1 MKPTTATSSAQKAPS
16 KTSGSVP
23 TAAAPAEHDSTAT
36 ELRVVLGQLT
46 RRLREQSNA
55 TGDYTHSQG
64 SALLRLEREGPQTIS
79 DLARAEGVRPQSM
92 AAIVQFL
99 LEAGLVEGSPD
110 PKDGRKT
117 LLSITDE
124 ARAKFA
130 SGRLAKEDWLFRTIR
145 TTLTAE
151 EQATLATSIPLLR
164 RLATSP

>member
-1 MKPTTATSSAQKAPS
+1 MSKPAD
-16 KTSGSVP
+16 TSGSA
-23 TAAAPAEHDSTAT
+23 TAAAPLAPHAAPAQVEHDTTAS

-46 RRLREQSNA
+46 RRLREQGNGGS
-55 TGDYTHSQG
+55 DYTHSQG

-99 LEAGLVEGSPD
+99 LEAGYIEGSPD

-145 TTLTAE
+145 TTFTDDE
-151 EQATLATSIPLLR
+151 RQALATSIPLLR